1 MYMNKTKRNLIIASA
16 IINILNAALGLVYAI
31 LLVFYKDALAAF
43 EDYTI
48 LISYISSNVVISAI
62 NFAISLV
69 GSILLLYAVRQKGKY
84 FRTSQGMFI
93 AGFIIV
99 VLCGGML
106 PWILLLISFFISD
119 VVVINTPNE
128 VKREEKQEEKTYE
141 DKKKQIEDLKRLRD
155 AGIISE
161 EEYKQK
167 LSEAHKGQIITKE
180 ARKK

>member
-16 IINILNAALGLVYAI
+16 IINLLNAALGLVYAI
-31 LLVFYKDALAAF
+31 LLVFYKDALAVY
-43 EDYTI
+43 EEYTF
-48 LISYISSNVVISAI
+48 LISYISSNVIMSAI
-62 NFAISLV
+62 NFAVSLV

-119 VVVINTPNE
+119 VIVMNTPNE
-128 VKREEKQEEKTYE
+128 VKREEKQEEKAYE

-161 EEYKQK
+161 EEYKKK
-167 LSEAHKGQIITKE
+167 LFELL
-180 ARKK
+180 